1 MAASRSTLI
10 TTAMFA
16 ERWILSVIFFYL
28 AWTEFVKADA
38 IHAGLVPHETSS
50 VFVDVAHHYILFVL
64 AALTGV
70 FLLVARRA
78 SVAPERL
85 RFVLVPLATT
95 FFTLLYYTVPHFT
108 PAMRASL
115 APPQWRSVL
124 TTAGLACVIIGPF
137 ISLWAITHLGRSFGV
152 FVAVRTVVL
161 TGPYRWVRHPMYLG
175 WIVVCLG
182 VALANFSIAYFLLT
196 SGHVALLVYRARL
209 EEKNL
214 IECDAAYREH
224 AQTSGFIFPR
234 FGQRSN
240 RADRRQL

>member
-1 MAASRSTLI
+1 ML
-10 TTAMFA
+10 A
-16 ERWILSVIFFYL
+16 ERWILSLIFFYL
-28 AWTEFVKADA
+28 AWTEFLKADGL
-38 IHAGLVPHETSS
+38 HAGRLPQETSS

-78 SVAPERL
+78 AVAPEKV

-95 FFTLLYYTVPHFT
+95 FFTLLYYTVPRF
-108 PAMRASL
+108 PAALRASL
-115 APPQWRSVL
+115 APSEWRSAL

-175 WIVVCLG
+175 WVIICFG
-182 VALANFSIAYFLLT
+182 VALANFSGAYFILT
-196 SGHVALLVYRARL
+196 SAHVALLVYRARL
-209 EEKNL
+209 EERNL
-214 IECDAAYREH
+214 IEFDAAYREH
-224 AQTSGFIFPR
+224 AQNSGFIFPR
-234 FGQRSN
+234 FR
-240 RADRRQL
+240 RRRQPSNPTSRR